1 MSATSISYYPVFF
14 NGERARQPVVIP
26 LSKDTEQAR
35 AEITKLQK
43 QLAGHNEEC
52 DKLLANDASD
62 LEKVVAK
69 LGSVRA
75 GIEILKLRISRL
87 QGRLFDLFKKDV
99 LAACDGIEQAEKDAY
114 ADYKKAKAGW
124 DNELAV
130 RFKGDAA
137 GRIKFKDPLWYPQ
150 DLRKIYNGWREAQSM
165 SSAVDFLRRYINPPN
180 QEGLAIVRQYNPYM
194 CAAEML
200 PELSG
205 CGPVIPTGTLI
216 ENIA

>member
-1 MSATSISYYPVFF
+1 MPTIIKHYPTFF
-14 NGERARQPVVIP
+14 NGQQSKEPVEIV
-26 LSKDTEQAR
+26 LSKETDAALNELR
-35 AEITKLQK
+35 KLQK
-43 QLAGHNEEC
+43 TMADYQSDC

-75 GIEILKLRISRL
+75 GIEMLKLRISRL
-87 QGRLFDLFKKDV
+87 QGRLFDLLKKDV

-114 ADYKKAKAGW
+114 AAYKKGKEGW

-165 SSAVDFLRRYINPPN
+165 SSAVEFVRRYINPPN

-194 CAAEML
+194 YAAEML

-205 CGPVIPTGTLI
+205 CGAVMPTGTII